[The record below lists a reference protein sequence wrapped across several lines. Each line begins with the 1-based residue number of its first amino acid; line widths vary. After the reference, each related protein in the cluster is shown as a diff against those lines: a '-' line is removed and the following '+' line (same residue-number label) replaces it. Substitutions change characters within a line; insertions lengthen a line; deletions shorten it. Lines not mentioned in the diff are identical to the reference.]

1 MVLAVVAYAA
11 AQLGDALFPSL
22 VKGNPE
28 LLLLLNARLR
38 TLIGVVNQVNP
49 VYFFV
54 VGSLRMLVTDPLF
67 FLLGYWYGDAIISW
81 MEQRTPSTG
90 KAVRRYE
97 KLFRDAAYP
106 VVVLAPSSVVCALA
120 GSAGMRPIVFMA
132 LNTIGT
138 IGRVVAVMIFGKQ
151 FEEPIDAVVG
161 WISDNR
167 LYLLPITIGLVGFAV
182 VRDVIRGRRDIAVL
196 EEMVDDAE
204 GSEDR

>member
-1 MVLAVVAYAA
+1 MIVTS
-11 AQLGDALFPSL
+11 SL
-22 VKGNPE
+22 
-28 LLLLLNARLR
+28 
-38 TLIGVVNQVNP
+38 
-49 VYFFV
+49 
-54 VGSLRMLVTDPLF
+54 
-67 FLLGYWYGDAIISW
+67 
-81 MEQRTPSTG
+81 
-90 KAVRRYE
+90 
-97 KLFRDAAYP
+97 
-106 VVVLAPSSVVCALA
+106 
-120 GSAGMRPIVFMA
+120 
-132 LNTIGT
+132 GT